1 MTRPLDII
9 YDVIIE
15 KFRGGTN
22 PTRVFIKFDKN
33 RNRHIIGA
41 KNVLDNTDIPLR
53 TTDTEQIEAAI
64 EMLKWAVQ
72 NDPHPPAPEIL
83 EFLQSV

>member
-9 YDVIIE
+9 YDVVIE
-15 KFRGGTN
+15 KFRGTT
-22 PTRVFIKFDKN
+22 PARVFIKFDEG

-41 KNVLDNTDIPLR
+41 KNALNNTDIPLH

-64 EMLKWAVQ
+64 KMLKWAVQ
-72 NDPHPPAPEIL
+72 NDPHQPAPEIL
-83 EFLQSV
+83 KFLQSV